1 MTMKQPT
8 TGKTTPEGR
17 HDAYENLLQ
26 RCRELEPVTT
36 ALCVTFAGRKPCAVG
51 SVLT

>member
-26 RCRELEPVTT
+26 RCQELEPVTT
-36 ALCVTFAGRKPCAVG
+36 AWRVTFASGKPCAVG